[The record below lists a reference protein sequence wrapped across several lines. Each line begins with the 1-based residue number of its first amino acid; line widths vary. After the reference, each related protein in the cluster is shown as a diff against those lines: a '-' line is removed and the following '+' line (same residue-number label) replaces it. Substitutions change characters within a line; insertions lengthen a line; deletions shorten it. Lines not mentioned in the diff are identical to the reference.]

1 MNKDQEF
8 MVNFGHWAKAL
19 RRRLELRQ
27 VDLAELLGV
36 SVESISRWELGTTQP
51 WASKLLL
58 LFAVATEQ
66 EIAGLLKYGELDD
79 RMQLRLADGSL
90 EDACCSECGGPMYVH
105 AYTKRGW
112 PAPPLVQ
119 DDATP
124 YAVRKCARCQG

>member
-1 MNKDQEF
+1 MNEF
-8 MVNFGHWAKAL
+8 LGPWVKAL
-19 RRRLELRQ
+19 RKRLDLRQ
-27 VDLAELLGV
+27 TDLAELLGV
-36 SVESISRWELGTTQP
+36 SVESVSRWELGMTQP

-79 RMQLRLADGSL
+79 QMKFRLADGSL
-90 EDACCSECGGPMYVH
+90 VLASCLECGGPMYVH
-105 AYTKRGW
+105 AYAKRGW

-124 YAVRKCARCQG
+124 YAIRKCAKCQVF